1 MKFTDFSVGQII
13 DAGSLVV
20 DEASVVAFAA
30 QFDPQPFHVDKAAAA
45 AGHWNGL
52 IASGFH
58 TCGMAMR
65 LVVDKVLRGSDSYA
79 SPGLEYVKWP
89 SPVRPG
95 DLLSLKLE
103 ILDVRRSRSG
113 EHGIVRWH
121 WIMTN
126 QSDSVVLDLIATSFF
141 GGAKTG

>member
-1 MKFTDFSVGQII
+1 
-13 DAGSLVV
+13 
-20 DEASVVAFAA
+20 
-30 QFDPQPFHVDKAAAA
+30 
-45 AGHWNGL
+45 
-52 IASGFH
+52 
-58 TCGMAMR
+58 MAMR

-113 EHGIVRWH
+113 EYGIVRWH